1 VNILGLAVRT
11 RGGVF
16 GPGGYGGGIFDG
28 SGMGFGGLGQY
39 EQAAAGVRGLGD
51 EFDDWLA
58 EQQTASGPAYTS
70 GGAPTIEGPG
80 APSSTPTTTS
90 AVTTYPWNTYSSAT
104 YSLQGQVNG
113 YLSTLNKQPI
123 TQDGYLG
130 PETCGAIDFLKAQGV
145 SILKPSTCQ
154 SSSYDPTLVYGTP
167 DENTPAPVTA
177 TTPSTY
183 TGPSASSTTASLT
196 TTSAG
201 PTSRAGMSPTAIGL
215 GIAAVVGLGM
225 FAMSRK
231 KKAS

>member
-1 VNILGLAVRT
+1 MNILGLAVRT

-39 EQAAAGVRGLGD
+39 EQAAAGVRGIGD
-51 EFDDWLA
+51 DFDDWLA

-70 GGAPTIEGPG
+70 GGAAVITGPG
-80 APSSTPTTTS
+80 APTNTPTTTS
-90 AVTTYPWNTYSSAT
+90 AVATYPWNTYSSAT

-113 YLSTLNKQPI
+113 YLSTFNKQPI

-154 SSSYDPTLVYGTP
+154 QSSYNPALVYGTP
-167 DENTPAPVTA
+167 DETAPTTIIA
-177 TTPSTY
+177 TQ
-183 TGPSASSTTASLT
+183 AS
-196 TTSAG
+196 TTSATTSSAPPG
-201 PTSRAGMSPTAIGL
+201 FETPTSSPTSRAGMSPGLIGL
-215 GIAAVVGLGM
+215 GIAAVVGVGI

-231 KKAS
+231 KKAA